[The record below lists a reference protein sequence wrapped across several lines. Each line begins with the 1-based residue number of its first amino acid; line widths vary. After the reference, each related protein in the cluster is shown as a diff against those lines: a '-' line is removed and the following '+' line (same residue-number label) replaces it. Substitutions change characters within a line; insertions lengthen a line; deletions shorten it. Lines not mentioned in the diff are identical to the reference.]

1 MVKAALD
8 QLEETPEE
16 EEQVVVEEEENS
28 GSEDDD
34 GICGFGAGSKDKQ
47 EDAQKP
53 APKRRRTTGASGGGS
68 GGTGGQASKRKASG
82 QDGDVPNLVKNAQS
96 CMAAVQSITPLQVWQ
111 GSIRLKEADKRLHAA
126 TEALTM
132 LEEHVLLS
140 PEAQDASKKLTD
152 VCAECTEFLDVLVP
166 LLSDTCVSYVKAMDR
181 ADIISFGKFLP
192 ADCASAVLVDLG
204 KRLLEAGWL
213 VVYYGIDR
221 WPLHWGLAACRVFG

>member
-1 MVKAALD
+1 MVNAALD
-8 QLEETPEE
+8 KVEETPEE
-16 EEQVVVEEEENS
+16 EEQGVVEEQENS

-47 EDAQKP
+47 EDEQKP
-53 APKRRRTTGASGGGS
+53 APKRRRTGGGGGGS
-68 GGTGGQASKRKASG
+68 GGTGGPAAKGKASG
-82 QDGDVPNLVKNAQS
+82 QDGEVPNLVKNAQS
-96 CMAAVQSITPLQVWQ
+96 CMAAVQSITPLQAWQ
-111 GSIRLKEADKRLHAA
+111 GSIRLKDADKRLHAA

-140 PEAQDASKKLTD
+140 PKAQDASKKLTD
-152 VCAECTEFLDVLVP
+152 VCSECTEFLDVLVP
-166 LLSDTCVSYVKAMDR
+166 LLSDTCMSCVKAMDR
-181 ADIISFGKFLP
+181 AEIISFGKFLP

-213 VVYYGIDR
+213 VAYYGIDR